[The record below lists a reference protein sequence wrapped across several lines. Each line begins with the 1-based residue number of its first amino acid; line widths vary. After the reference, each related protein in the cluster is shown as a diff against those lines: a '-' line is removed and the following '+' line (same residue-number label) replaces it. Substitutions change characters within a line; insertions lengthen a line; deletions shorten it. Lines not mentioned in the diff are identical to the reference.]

1 MKVHKAWSK
10 TGAGELKSTLSK
22 HNTRHTGGFRIWAL
36 PPKGE
41 KIHPGRIYVAPP
53 PLLSCK
59 ISSRSAPPLHIDRRV
74 QINSAPTSVAT
85 ISTLS
90 LRVFAYIWRIST
102 NSTRV
107 TRRWEWCTAGHNV
120 GYCSSSKDEKISIF
134 IVFDTVLNLKTFM

>member
-10 TGAGELKSTLSK
+10 TEAGELKSTLSK
-22 HNTRHTGGFRIWAL
+22 HNIRHKGDFGFGHLPQKVEDTSGTHIRSPPL
-36 PPKGE
+36 PP
-41 KIHPGRIYVAPP
+41 
-53 PLLSCK
+53 CK
-59 ISSRSAPPLHIDRRV
+59 ISRRSAPPLHIDRRV

-102 NSTRV
+102 ISTRV

-120 GYCSSSKDEKISIF
+120 GYCSSRKDEKISIF